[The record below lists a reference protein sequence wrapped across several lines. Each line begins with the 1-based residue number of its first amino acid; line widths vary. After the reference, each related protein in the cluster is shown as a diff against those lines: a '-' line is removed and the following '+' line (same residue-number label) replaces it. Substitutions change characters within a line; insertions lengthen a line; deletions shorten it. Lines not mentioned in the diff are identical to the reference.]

1 MSTTTTDIVGYQPV
15 LSDVEQSTLLGF
27 LAGSRKFT
35 RDAYALD
42 LRQFTA

>member
-27 LAGSRKFT
+27 LGWLSEVHP
-35 RDAYALD
+35 
-42 LRQFTA
+42 